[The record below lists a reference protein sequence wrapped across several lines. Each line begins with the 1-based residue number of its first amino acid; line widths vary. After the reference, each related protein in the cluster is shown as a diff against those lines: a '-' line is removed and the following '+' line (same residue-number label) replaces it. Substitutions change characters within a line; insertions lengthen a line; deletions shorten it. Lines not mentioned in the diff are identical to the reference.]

1 MIPGHASLTSL
12 NGPAFH
18 AMTSASLRITRV
30 AGSTATARH
39 RESTGIMIGITTAA
53 TIGPKAPPP
62 EPVLGR
68 ALAASPVF
76 SPAWDC
82 WRFPVLG
89 LSLRRDGWHPP
100 RPWPLRAVPLAA

>member
-18 AMTSASLRITRV
+18 AMTLASLQTTRV

-39 RESTGIMIGITTAA
+39 RESTGIMTGITTAA

-68 ALAASPVF
+68 ALAASPVC
-76 SPAWDC
+76 SPVWDC
-82 WRFPVLG
+82 WRSPALG
-89 LSLRRDGWHPP
+89 RLSRRDGLRPPP
-100 RPWPLRAVPLAA
+100 RWPLQAVLLAA